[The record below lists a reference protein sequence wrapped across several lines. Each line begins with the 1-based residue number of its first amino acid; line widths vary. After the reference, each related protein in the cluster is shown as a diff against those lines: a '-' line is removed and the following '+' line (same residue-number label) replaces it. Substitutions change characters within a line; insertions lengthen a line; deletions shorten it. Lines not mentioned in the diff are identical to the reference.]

1 MGMYRPFV
9 GALVVAVALVG
20 CAVAEKPGLSG
31 RPDSG
36 IHLFD
41 SGGGGG
47 GGGGDG
53 MLIDAPQAP
62 GEKMLVETTSMT
74 DEQVGIACGPN
85 DGVSTYTLRNSYYR
99 VFALADYGISGAFHV
114 TDINFVVSASAGS
127 VPLKVSVGTYS
138 GTLGGS
144 TLVKADI
151 ASLNSMMITVNDG
164 DTSEDVPLT
173 ADIPAGGN
181 VAVEIDQATAGN
193 DTNNYEFYIGA
204 NTEGESSP
212 GYVSSADCSIAQPTS
227 MTQESMDS
235 GAGEAD
241 EILWV
246 AGTT

>member
-1 MGMYRPFV
+1 MGMLRPFV
-9 GALVVAVALVG
+9 GALVVAVALAG
-20 CAVAEKPGLSG
+20 CAVAEKSGFGG

-36 IHLFD
+36 IRLVD
-41 SGGGGG
+41 TGGG

-53 MLIDAPQAP
+53 MSIDAPPAP
-62 GEKMLVETTSMT
+62 GEKMLVETMSMT

-114 TDINFVVSASAGS
+114 TDINFVVSASAGNI
-127 VPLKVSVGTYS
+127 PLKVSVGTYS
-138 GTLGGS
+138 GTLGGA

-181 VAVEIDQATAGN
+181 VVVEIDQATAGN
-193 DTNNYEFYIGA
+193 NTNNYEFYIGA
-204 NTEGESSP
+204 NTEGETSP

-227 MTQESMDS
+227 MTQE
-235 GAGEAD
+235 AGSEAD
-241 EILWV
+241 EIVWV
-246 AGTT
+246 VGTT

>member
-1 MGMYRPFV
+1 MGMLRPFA
-9 GALVVAVALVG
+9 GALVVALALVG
-20 CAVAEKPGLSG
+20 CAVAEKSGFNG

-36 IHLFD
+36 IHLLD
-41 SGGGGG
+41 T
-47 GGGGDG
+47 GGGDRG
-53 MLIDAPQAP
+53 PTIDSPPAP
-62 GEKMLVETTSMT
+62 GEQKLVETTSMT
-74 DEQVGIACGPN
+74 DEELGIACGPN

-99 VFALADYGISGAFHV
+99 VFALTDYGISGDFHV
-114 TDINFVVSASAGS
+114 TDINFVVSTSAGNI
-127 VPLKVSVGTYS
+127 PLKVSVGTYS
-138 GTLGGS
+138 GTLGGN
-144 TLVKADI
+144 TLVKANI
-151 ASLNSMMITVNDG
+151 ASLNSMMINVTDG

-204 NTEGESSP
+204 NGEGETSP

-227 MTQESMDS
+227 MTQEA
-235 GAGEAD
+235 GGEAD